1 MSGPRAIQLI
11 KLIGKLYWLCA
22 GLNYKVERMNW
33 QELSALLVLATA
45 MSFSP
50 GPNTTLSTALA
61 ANHGLGVALRFVC
74 AVPVGWGLL
83 LSLCS
88 FGLGALIIAA
98 PLLTLAVK
106 AIGVG
111 YLLFLAVKLLN
122 LKLPNSKFFNWGQT
136 PINSPINSTLLLP
149 APATELRVTFIEGVA
164 LQFVNIKAWMLALA
178 IVSGWI
184 AGRANPGERFAIV
197 LPLMLVF
204 AFASNLTYALA
215 GALLKNWLTG
225 PNGSGQRLVWFN
237 RAMAAVLALTA
248 FWMAT
253 L

>member
-1 MSGPRAIQLI
+1 
-11 KLIGKLYWLCA
+11 
-22 GLNYKVERMNW
+22 MNW

-61 ANHGLGVALRFVC
+61 ANHGIKVALRFVC

-83 LSLCS
+83 LTGCV
-88 FGLGALIIAA
+88 FGVGALLLAV
-98 PLLTLAVK
+98 PLLATAVK

-111 YLLFLAVKLLN
+111 YLLLLAFKLFNWN
-122 LKLPNSKFFNWGQT
+122 LSNWGQT
-136 PINSPINSTLLLP
+136 PINSPINSSPRSPVDAHKLN
-149 APATELRVTFIEGVA
+149 VTFVQGVA
-164 LQFVNIKAWMLALA
+164 MQFVNIKAWMLALA

-197 LPLMLVF
+197 LPLMLAF
-204 AFASNLTYALA
+204 AFFSNLTYALV
-215 GALLKNWLTG
+215 GALLKDWLAG
-225 PNGSGQRLVWFN
+225 PDGSGKRLVWFN
-237 RAMAAVLALTA
+237 RGMAMVLVLTA

-253 L
+253 I

>member
-1 MSGPRAIQLI
+1 M
-11 KLIGKLYWLCA
+11 
-22 GLNYKVERMNW
+22 
-33 QELSALLVLATA
+33 
-45 MSFSP
+45 
-50 GPNTTLSTALA
+50 
-61 ANHGLGVALRFVC
+61 
-74 AVPVGWGLL
+74 
-83 LSLCS
+83 
-88 FGLGALIIAA
+88 
-98 PLLTLAVK
+98 
-106 AIGVG
+106 
-111 YLLFLAVKLLN
+111 
-122 LKLPNSKFFNWGQT
+122 
-136 PINSPINSTLLLP
+136 
-149 APATELRVTFIEGVA
+149 TFIEGVA

-215 GALLKNWLTG
+215 GALLKNWLAG

>member
-1 MSGPRAIQLI
+1 
-11 KLIGKLYWLCA
+11 
-22 GLNYKVERMNW
+22 MNW

-61 ANHGLGVALRFVC
+61 ANHGIKVALRFVC

-83 LSLCS
+83 LTGCV
-88 FGLGALIIAA
+88 FGVGALLLAV
-98 PLLTLAVK
+98 PLLATAVK

-111 YLLFLAVKLLN
+111 YLLLLAFKLFN
-122 LKLPNSKFFNWGQT
+122 WKLSNWGQT
-136 PINSPINSTLLLP
+136 PINSSPRSPVDANKLN
-149 APATELRVTFIEGVA
+149 VTFVQGVA
-164 LQFVNIKAWMLALA
+164 MQFVNIKAWMLALA

-197 LPLMLVF
+197 LPLMLAF
-204 AFASNLTYALA
+204 AFFSNLTYALV
-215 GALLKNWLTG
+215 GALLKDWLAG
-225 PNGSGQRLVWFN
+225 PDGSGKRLVWFN
-237 RAMAAVLALTA
+237 RGMAMVLVLTA

-253 L
+253 I

>member
-1 MSGPRAIQLI
+1 MYAE
-11 KLIGKLYWLCA
+11 LYCWCA
-22 GLNYKVERMNW
+22 CIDYKVSLMNW
-33 QELSALLVLATA
+33 QEFTALLVLATA

-61 ANHGLGVALRFVC
+61 ANHGFKRTLFFVC

-83 LSLCS
+83 LTLCV
-88 FGLGALIIAA
+88 FGLGALLLAV
-98 PLLTLAVK
+98 PLLASAVK

-111 YLLFLAVKLLN
+111 YLLWLAFKLSKLTDLLDWFRFNGGRLN
-122 LKLPNSKFFNWGQT
+122 GSQT
-136 PINSPINSTLLLP
+136 PNKPRPTDGLARLDISFL
-149 APATELRVTFIEGVA
+149 EGVA
-164 LQFVNIKAWMLALA
+164 MQFVNIKAWMLALA

-197 LPLMLVF
+197 LPLMLAF
-204 AFASNLTYALA
+204 AFFSNLTYALV
-215 GALLKNWLTG
+215 GALLKDWLAG
-225 PNGSGQRLVWFN
+225 PNGSGGRLMWFN
-237 RAMAAVLALTA
+237 RAMALVLVLTA

>member
-1 MSGPRAIQLI
+1 
-11 KLIGKLYWLCA
+11 
-22 GLNYKVERMNW
+22 MNW

-61 ANHGLGVALRFVC
+61 ANHGLKRALRFVC

-88 FGLGALIIAA
+88 LGLGALILAV
-98 PLLTLAVK
+98 PLLKLAVQ

-111 YLLFLAVKLLN
+111 YLLFLAVKL
-122 LKLPNSKFFNWGQT
+122 FNWGQT
-136 PINSPINSTLLLP
+136 PINPPVNSSPNARP
-149 APATELRVTFIEGVA
+149 NPPVDATNLNVTFAQGVA
-164 LQFVNIKAWMLALA
+164 MQFVNIKAWMLALA

-184 AGRANPGERFAIV
+184 AGRANIGERFAIV
-197 LPLMLVF
+197 LPLMLAF
-204 AFASNLTYALA
+204 AFFSNLTYALV
-215 GALLKNWLTG
+215 GALLKDWLAG
-225 PNGSGQRLVWFN
+225 PNGSGQRLMRFN
-237 RAMAAVLALTA
+237 RAMALVLVMTA

-253 L
+253 I

>member
-1 MSGPRAIQLI
+1 MGVPVRRAIQFSNLTADV
-11 KLIGKLYWLCA
+11 YRYCA
-22 GLNYKVERMNW
+22 GLNYKVKHMNW

-61 ANHGLGVALRFVC
+61 ANHGFRHSMLFVC

-83 LSLCS
+83 LTGCV
-88 FGLGALIIAA
+88 FGVGALLLAV
-98 PLLTLAVK
+98 PLLTTAVK

-111 YLLFLAVKLLN
+111 YLLFLAFKLF
-122 LKLPNSKFFNWGQT
+122 SWGQT
-136 PINSPINSTLLLP
+136 PVNLP
-149 APATELRVTFIEGVA
+149 NPNKMDVTFRQGVA
-164 LQFVNIKAWMLALA
+164 MQFVNIKAWMLALA

-197 LPLMLVF
+197 LPLMLTF
-204 AFASNLTYALA
+204 AFFSNLTYALV
-215 GALLKNWLTG
+215 GALLKEWLAG
-225 PNGSGQRLVWFN
+225 PNGSGRRLMWFN
-237 RAMAAVLALTA
+237 RVMALVLVVTA

-253 L
+253 I